1 MSFTPILSD
10 LAISSISGNANYR
23 NASREAQWGTPVYF
37 TPSSYAIGVN
47 GYGGP
52 KYQEGK
58 NYNNSTS
65 SIHGNCTWWCCGRLL
80 DAQGTHI
87 EYNMSPAI
95 ADAKNW
101 YAYYTGTKY
110 TNANSIV
117 QGDIIVLSDSG
128 AGHVMFVEY
137 VNGNTVYI
145 SESAYS
151 TRAVWNGYACR
162 VTSYQKSEI
171 YAGAS
176 LDMYK
181 GFDSAYYLTVVGIIH
196 TGSDSPTPPTPTTVP
211 TITVTPSSYSV
222 TMQSAEDYKDFS
234 FSISITG
241 IPSGESASGGN
252 TYPDLSRVYN
262 TGWTYTNYTVGGVQ
276 YQTATKQQTLRYY
289 RVGSGAYTTTKHM
302 YFSKTFSNG
311 SINSDTPM
319 YINVKAKFSLTAILG
334 KVARKRKR
342 MLYEIK

>member
-1 MSFTPILSD
+1 
-10 LAISSISGNANYR
+10 
-23 NASREAQWGTPVYF
+23 
-37 TPSSYAIGVN
+37 
-47 GYGGP
+47 
-52 KYQEGK
+52 
-58 NYNNSTS
+58 
-65 SIHGNCTWWCCGRLL
+65 
-80 DAQGTHI
+80 
-87 EYNMSPAI
+87 
-95 ADAKNW
+95 
-101 YAYYTGTKY
+101 
-110 TNANSIV
+110 
-117 QGDIIVLSDSG
+117 
-128 AGHVMFVEY
+128 
-137 VNGNTVYI
+137 
-145 SESAYS
+145 
-151 TRAVWNGYACR
+151 
-162 VTSYQKSEI
+162 
-171 YAGAS
+171 
-176 LDMYK
+176 
-181 GFDSAYYLTVVGIIH
+181 
-196 TGSDSPTPPTPTTVP
+196 
-211 TITVTPSSYSV
+211 
-222 TMQSAEDYKDFS
+222 MQSAEDYKDFS